1 MMNLTIGDIRKYLET
16 HNPPDD
22 AIVLVERVEDVY
34 FEKHGWETVD
44 KLHSFMEET
53 TEYIEAFCAV
63 KFKDDNN
70 LYINCHY

>member
-1 MMNLTIGDIRKYLET
+1 MNLTVGDLRKYLET

-22 AIVLVERVEDVY
+22 AIVLVERVEDIY
-34 FEKHGWETVD
+34 FEKHGWETTKKV
-44 KLHSFMEET
+44 HSILEDENS
-53 TEYIEAFCAV
+53 EYIKAFCAY